1 MIFKDFVYYIAVV
14 KDNHSNYGFVLI
26 TLHYK
31 IFENDSFK
39 IFLIV
44 ILLGSNN

>member
-14 KDNHSNYGFVLI
+14 KDDPSNYKFVLI
-26 TLHYK
+26 TLQQHLNK

-39 IFLIV
+39 MIK
-44 ILLGSNN
+44 LLYF